1 MIIQALARYYQRKVQ
16 NGNGGVAPL
25 GFEYKKIPYVL
36 VLRPDGT
43 PVQIQINKD
52 ADGKPA
58 RPFCVPQSCGRAG
71 KRIEANLLWDN
82 FEYALGFPHNEE
94 TTRKH
99 EAFRA
104 RLAELGDLPIPAW
117 NAVRKFIALS
127 YEEKTTLLQSIPG
140 WGEASKKP
148 DNITFKLKSAPR
160 IIAEQPEVKQA
171 IERATSADVAE
182 LGRCMITNAI
192 VPIARKHLPQIKIRG
207 GQPSGAT
214 LVSYNENAFC
224 SFGKKQGANAPVGEK
239 LVFEYA
245 TALNLLLATPDNR
258 FYLGDA
264 ATVFWAHNPS
274 FEQDQSVPDFET
286 AFGLALGESS
296 SSAANDKKNK
306 DEQEELEEDNPDA
319 RVDHVKSAYNA
330 IFNGAYNAADSE
342 EDKFYILGLS
352 PNNARITVRFWR
364 VGTVA
369 QFAKNIKKY
378 FEDIKIDE
386 PRYAERPA
394 PLNRILNSLA
404 APKKRRQKGVP
415 VKKDALTYLAHGLVR
430 AVLDDSPF
438 PYELLEAAIRRN
450 RAEKNVTPIRA
461 ALIRAYINRFAR
473 FGTPEEQERKQN
485 DPAKQWEKCEMELD
499 LNKENVGYQLGRYFA
514 TLERIQ
520 RSALGKTNSTVRS
533 CFYASAS
540 TTPATAFSYL
550 TRLSNFHLTKIEHQ
564 KPHLSAY
571 YQKLL
576 DEISL
581 KIESFPPFL
590 SLVNQ
595 GQFALGYRHQ
605 RDAFRKKKDDSQ
617 EVAKR

>member
-1 MIIQALARYYQRKVQ
+1 MIIQALAQYYRRKVN
-16 NGNGGVAPL
+16 NGDTSVAPF

-58 RPFCVPQSCGRAG
+58 RPFCVPQSCGRSG

-82 FEYALGFPHNEE
+82 FEYALGFPNNEE

-104 RLAELGDLPIPAW
+104 RLDKLGDISLPDW
-117 NAVRKFIALS
+117 NAVRQFVALS
-127 YEEKTTLLQSIPG
+127 YEEKTAFLQKIPG
-140 WGEASKKP
+140 WIEASKTP
-148 DNITFKLKSAPR
+148 NNITFKLKGSLS
-160 IIAEQPEVKQA
+160 IVAERPEVKQA
-171 IERATSADVAE
+171 IEREAADADAE
-182 LGRCMITNAI
+182 PGRCMITNAT

-207 GQPSGAT
+207 GQSSGAT

-224 SFGKKQGANAPVGEK
+224 SFGKKQGANAPVGQQI
-239 LVFEYA
+239 VFEYA
-245 TALNLLLATPDNR
+245 TALNALLATPDNR
-258 FYLGDA
+258 FYLGDM
-264 ATVFWAHNPS
+264 ATVFWARNPS
-274 FEQDQSVPDFET
+274 DFET
-286 AFGLALGESS
+286 VFGLTLGTS
-296 SSAANDKKNK
+296 ANDKN
-306 DEQEELEEDNPDA
+306 QEESEDNPDA
-319 RVDHVKSAYNA
+319 YVDRVKEAYNA
-330 IFNGAYNAADSE
+330 IYKGGYNDATTE
-342 EDKFYILGLS
+342 EDQFYVLGLS
-352 PNNARITVRFWR
+352 PNNARISVRFWR

-386 PRYAERPA
+386 PRYAERPL
-394 PLNRILNSLA
+394 PLNRILNSVA
-404 APKKRRQKGVP
+404 APQKRRQKGVP
-415 VKKDALTYLAHGLVR
+415 VKKDALTHLASGLVR

-438 PYELLEAAIRRN
+438 PYELLEAVIRRN
-450 RAEKNVTPIRA
+450 RADKNVTPIRA

-485 DPAKQWEKCEMELD
+485 DPTKQWEQCKMELD

-533 CFYASAS
+533 RFYASAS

-550 TRLSNFHLTKIEHQ
+550 TRLSNFHLTKIEQQ
-564 KPHLSAY
+564 KPGLSAY

-581 KIESFPPFL
+581 KIENFPPFL
-590 SLVNQ
+590 SLINQ